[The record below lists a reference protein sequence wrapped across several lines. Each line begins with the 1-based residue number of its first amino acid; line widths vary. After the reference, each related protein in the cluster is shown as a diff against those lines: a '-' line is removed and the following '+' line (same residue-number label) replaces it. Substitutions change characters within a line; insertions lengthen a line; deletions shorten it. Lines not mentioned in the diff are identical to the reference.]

1 MCEMISSVIVSTSI
15 RGRAADILFLLCSL
29 VCAGSALA
37 AEDFKLR
44 FPMAG
49 NLGSEIGAALSEPGW
64 YGSTAITAAKIDKVT
79 GSDGKPLV
87 AVETKTITTNPTT
100 GAPLPVAV
108 NYTSQ
113 VAMDLRQTQTQ
124 ASMVMAY
131 MTEPDYAGG
140 RLIST
145 FTLPYM
151 FRQERDVRLTGPVP
165 TVSGPSPYVNG
176 LVQSNL
182 NSSYDAGLAARAGN
196 TSGVVQGWG
205 DAEIA
210 GSWVYR
216 QADGLLVTGLTLALP
231 TGKYSPLG
239 STPNIGFGN
248 FYTLRTGLA
257 LSYNATPDW
266 RLGAKVSLGFN
277 TRNKDTNVRSGNF
290 GGVDLAALYRT
301 SFGSLG
307 PHLLYVQQYQSDSI
321 DKYGKFQDTS
331 AGALFTALIKP
342 LDASFN
348 VSYMKTIT
356 SANALAGSFLR
367 VRVSKGF

>member
-1 MCEMISSVIVSTSI
+1 MISPVIVPTFL
-15 RGRAADILFLLCSL
+15 RGWPAEILFCLCAL
-29 VCAGSALA
+29 AGAETAFA
-37 AEDFKLR
+37 AEDYKLR

-49 NLGSEIGAALSEPGW
+49 NLGGEIGAALNEPGW
-64 YGSTAITAAKIDKVT
+64 YGSTAITAAKIDKVV

-87 AVETKTITTNPTT
+87 TFETKTITTNPTT
-100 GAPLPVAV
+100 GALLPTAV

-113 VAMDLRQTQTQ
+113 VTMDLRQTQTQ
-124 ASMVMAY
+124 ASLVMGY
-131 MTEPDYAGG
+131 LTEPHYAGG
-140 RLIST
+140 RLIAT

-151 FRQERDVRLTGPVP
+151 LRQERDVRLTGPVP
-165 TVSGPSPYVNG
+165 TATGLSPYVNG
-176 LVQSNL
+176 VVQSNL
-182 NSSYDAGLAARAGN
+182 NSSYEAGLAARGSDA
-196 TSGVVQGWG
+196 SGVVQGWG

-216 QADGLLVTGLTLALP
+216 DADMLLVTGLTLALP
-231 TGKYSPLG
+231 TGKYSPSG

-257 LSYNATPDW
+257 VSYNATPDW

-277 TRNKDTNVRSGNF
+277 TRNRDTDVRSGNF

-301 SFGSLG
+301 SFGSVG
-307 PHLLYVQQYQSDSI
+307 PHLLYVQQYQPDSI
-321 DKYGKFQDTS
+321 DKYGKFYDTS

-342 LDASFN
+342 LDASIN

-356 SANALAGSFLR
+356 AANALSGSFLR
-367 VRVSKGF
+367 VRVSKAF

>member
-1 MCEMISSVIVSTSI
+1 MITPVIVAHFI
-15 RGRAADILFLLCSL
+15 RGQTAEILFFLCSL
-29 VCAGSALA
+29 VCAGRTFA
-37 AEDFKLR
+37 AEDYKLR

-49 NLGSEIGAALSEPGW
+49 NLGGEIGAALNEPGW
-64 YGSTAITAAKIDKVT
+64 YGSTAITAVKIDKVT
-79 GSDGKPLV
+79 GSDGQPLV
-87 AVETKTITTNPTT
+87 SFETKTITANPLT

-113 VAMDLRQTQTQ
+113 VTMDLRQTQTQ
-124 ASMVMAY
+124 ASLVMGY
-131 MTEPDYAGG
+131 LTEPRYAGG
-140 RLIST
+140 RLIAT

-151 FRQERDVRLTGPVP
+151 LRQERDVRLTGPVP
-165 TVSGPSPYVNG
+165 TATGSSALVNG
-176 LVQSNL
+176 AVQSSL
-182 NSSYDAGLAARAGN
+182 NSAYEAGLAARA
-196 TSGVVQGWG
+196 TDASGVVQGWG

-216 QADGLLVTGLTLALP
+216 QADTLLVTSLALALP
-231 TGKYSPLG
+231 TGKYSQAG

-277 TRNKDTNVRSGNF
+277 TRNKDTDVRSGNF
-290 GGVDLAALYRT
+290 AGLDLAALYRT
-301 SFGSLG
+301 SFGSVG
-307 PHLLYVQQYQSDSI
+307 PHLLYVQQYQADSI
-321 DKYGKFQDTS
+321 DKYGKFNDTS

-342 LDASFN
+342 LDASIS

-356 SANALAGSFLR
+356 AANALSGSFFR
-367 VRVSKGF
+367 VRGSKAF

>member
-1 MCEMISSVIVSTSI
+1 MIISTVI
-15 RGRAADILFLLCSL
+15 RAQAAEILFVLCSL
-29 VCAGSALA
+29 VGTGSTFA
-37 AEDFKLR
+37 AEDYKLR

-49 NLGSEIGAALSEPGW
+49 NLGGEIGAALSESGW
-64 YGSTAITAAKIDKVT
+64 YGSTAITAARIDKVT
-79 GSDGKPLV
+79 GSDGKPLLV
-87 AVETKTITTNPTT
+87 SESKTITTNPST

-113 VAMDLRQTQTQ
+113 VTTDLKQTQTQ
-124 ASMVMAY
+124 ASLVMGY
-131 MTEPDYAGG
+131 LTEPDYAGG
-140 RLIST
+140 RLIAT

-151 FRQERDVRLTGPVP
+151 IRQERDVRLTGPVP
-165 TVSGPSPYVNG
+165 VASGPSPYVNG
-176 LVQSNL
+176 LVQNNL
-182 NSSYDAGLAARAGN
+182 NSSYEATLAARASDAG
-196 TSGVVQGWG
+196 GVVQGWG

-216 QADGLLVTGLTLALP
+216 AADTLLVTGLTLALP
-231 TGKYSPLG
+231 TGKYSQSL

-248 FYTLRTGLA
+248 FYTLRTGLT

-277 TRNKDTNVRSGNF
+277 TRNKDTDVRSGNF

-301 SFGSLG
+301 SFGSVG
-307 PHLLYVQQYQSDSI
+307 PHLLYVQQYQPDSI
-321 DKYGKFQDTS
+321 DKYGKFNDTS

-342 LDASFN
+342 LGVSIH

-356 SANALAGSFLR
+356 AANAISGSFLR
-367 VRVSKGF
+367 VRVGKAF